1 MRPNTAASGG
11 GSTAVFKTAAALR
24 RDVTLET
31 LAPDDDTDADAI
43 DDAVVD
49 ALTADEYAFRVWG
62 GDWCGDCRRQLPAF
76 GAALAAAGVPDDR
89 IEAYPVT
96 KGPRGKE
103 GELVEEYGIE
113 LIPTVVVESP
123 DGEELARFVE
133 TADAPIAEFLARR
146 LADVEATA

>member
-1 MRPNTAASGG
+1 M
-11 GSTAVFKTAAALR
+11 
-24 RDVTLET
+24 TLET
-31 LAPDDDTDADAI
+31 LAPASDLGADDF
-43 DDAVVD
+43 DDAVLE
-49 ALTADEYAFRVWG
+49 AHAADDYVFKVRG
-62 GDWCGDCRRQLPAF
+62 GDWCGDCQRQLPEF

-96 KGPRGKE
+96 KGPDGKE
-103 GELVEEYGIE
+103 GELVEAYGIE

-133 TADAPIAEFLARR
+133 EEAVPIAEYLADR

>member
-1 MRPNTAASGG
+1 M
-11 GSTAVFKTAAALR
+11 
-24 RDVTLET
+24 TLET
-31 LAPDDDTDADAI
+31 LSPADDIDADAF
-43 DDAVVD
+43 DEAVLD
-49 ALTADEYAFRVWG
+49 ALAADDYAFKVWG

-76 GAALAAAGVPDDR
+76 GAALDAAGVPDDR

-96 KGPRGKE
+96 KGPDGKA

-133 TADAPIAEFLARR
+133 DADVSAAEFLARQ
-146 LADVEATA
+146 LADIEATA

>member
-1 MRPNTAASGG
+1 M
-11 GSTAVFKTAAALR
+11 
-24 RDVTLET
+24 TLET
-31 LAPDDDTDADAI
+31 LAPAADLDADAF
-43 DDAVVD
+43 DDSVLK
-49 ALTADEYAFRVWG
+49 ALAADDYDFNVWG
-62 GDWCGDCRRQLPAF
+62 GDWCGDCQRQLPEF

-96 KGPRGKE
+96 KGPNGKE
-103 GELVEEYGIE
+103 GELVEGYDIE

-133 TADAPIAEFLARR
+133 DEDVSIAAYLAER